1 MKTHT
6 AKFMGVSKAAI
17 GLKFV
22 ALKACIKKKKY
33 LKSNVSRKQNKTEI
47 EKIDK
52 PKSVLW

>member
-6 AKFMGVSKAAI
+6 AKFMGASKAAI

-22 ALKACIKKKKY
+22 ALKACIKRKKY
-33 LKSNVSRKQNKTEI
+33 LKSNVSRKPNKTEI

-52 PKSVLW
+52 PKSVL